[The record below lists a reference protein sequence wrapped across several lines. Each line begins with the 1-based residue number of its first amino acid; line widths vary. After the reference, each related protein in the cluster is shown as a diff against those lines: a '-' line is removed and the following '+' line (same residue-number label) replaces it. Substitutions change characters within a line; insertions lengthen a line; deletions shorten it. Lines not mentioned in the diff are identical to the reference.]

1 VEAKQENGDFVAS
14 LSVYDLVNS
23 QHSETRTRA
32 LPLSGIFGN
41 SFQMGFLS
49 ISLNHVNMP

>member
-1 VEAKQENGDFVAS
+1 VKAKQENGDFVAS

-32 LPLSGIFGN
+32 LPLSGILGN